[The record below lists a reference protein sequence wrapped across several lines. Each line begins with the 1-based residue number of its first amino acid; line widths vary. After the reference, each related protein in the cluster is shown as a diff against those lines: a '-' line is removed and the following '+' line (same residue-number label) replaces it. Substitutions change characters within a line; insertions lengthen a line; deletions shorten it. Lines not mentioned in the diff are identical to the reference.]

1 MICSDLHLIAN
12 HLRST
17 CYPIAAPKAN
27 ASHGKTCQ
35 RTVGLIDI
43 YPTLAELCELPPPN
57 NLQGLSFRSL
67 LDNPEGPWERPA
79 LTSTKAGNHTVRS
92 ERWRYI
98 RYVDGSEELYDH
110 DSDPNE
116 WHNLA
121 GEPSMNSVKKQHAEW
136 IDRLTEGEKRN

>member
-1 MICSDLHLIAN
+1 MIAYPFS
-12 HLRST
+12 
-17 CYPIAAPKAN
+17 PIACPF
-27 ASHGKTCQ
+27 S
-35 RTVGLIDI
+35 
-43 YPTLAELCELPPPN
+43 
-57 NLQGLSFRSL
+57 S
-67 LDNPEGPWERPA
+67 
-79 LTSTKAGNHTVRS
+79 RS